1 MSYNL
6 ILRSTD
12 GALLTFIST
21 YENLDFAYKESS
33 IGECVLQ
40 TNSQLFDTAFL
51 AKDNILEIW
60 RTTTSGA
67 TYLEGERVWY
77 LVHWR
82 FNQQGASTIL
92 GIQMIFTDANSV
104 LVRRIIAYAAETAY
118 ARKTAAYDDMMKAIV
133 RENFGALAVV
143 PARSIATYLQVQ
155 ANLSLAPSRTKDF
168 AWENVLDKITEIGNA
183 SFATAANSYLSFDTV
198 YIAPGLN
205 EFRTYF
211 LCRGI
216 DHGSASG
223 DVREVSV
230 ANGSLANAVLDID
243 YSQVENHIYVAGQ
256 GREDAVEMYEIFDAV
271 SEGASVINRCEGY
284 VKASGSFRL
293 PGDISS
299 EGRTALGERR
309 GRTAFDGNVVDTPG
323 MQYGINYGY
332 GDIVMAVFA
341 GYTIDCHIDTVHITS
356 AGGNETLDIKL
367 HGEMP

>member
-1 MSYNL
+1 MYYNL
-6 ILRSTD
+6 ILRTAD
-12 GALLTFIST
+12 GALLAFIAT

-40 TNSQLFDTAFL
+40 TNTSLFDRAFL

-60 RTTTSGA
+60 RTTVSGS

-82 FNQQGASTIL
+82 FVQMGASDIL
-92 GIQMIFTDANSV
+92 GIQMIFTDANNA

-118 ARKTAAYDDMMKAIV
+118 ARKTARCDDMMKAVV
-133 RENFGALAVV
+133 RENHGALAVI

-155 ANLSLAPSRTKDF
+155 ADLALSPSITKGF
-168 AWENVLDKITEIGNA
+168 AWANVMDQFTEIANA
-183 SFATAANSYLSFDTV
+183 SYTSGAYLSFDTV
-198 YIAPGLN
+198 YISPGLN
-205 EFRTYF
+205 EFRTYH

-223 DVREVSV
+223 DVREISV
-230 ANGSLANAVLDID
+230 ANGSLANAVLDVD
-243 YSQVENHIYVAGQ
+243 YSQVENHMYVGGE
-256 GREDAVEMYEIFDAV
+256 GREDAREMVEVSDAA
-271 SEGASVINRCEGY
+271 SEGASVINRCEGF
-284 VKASGSFRL
+284 VNASGSFRATADL
-293 PGDISS
+293 TS
-299 EGRTALGERR
+299 EGQAALAEKR
-309 GRTAFDGNVVDTPG
+309 GRAVFDGNVVDTPG

-367 HGEMP
+367 HGEMPL